1 MIRYFRLQAT
11 MAVGANEL
19 DLGQECRL
27 QVQETDADVADGAI
41 WAERTIDEGPTI
53 SAA

>member
-1 MIRYFRLQAT
+1 M
-11 MAVGANEL
+11 MARGADEL
-19 DLGQECRL
+19 DLGQESRL
-27 QVQETDADVADGAI
+27 QERDADVADRAI